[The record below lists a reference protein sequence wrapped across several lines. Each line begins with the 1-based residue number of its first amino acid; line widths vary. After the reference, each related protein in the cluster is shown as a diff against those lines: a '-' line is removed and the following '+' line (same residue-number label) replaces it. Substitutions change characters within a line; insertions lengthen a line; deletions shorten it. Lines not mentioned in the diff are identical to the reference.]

1 MKKYGITGNGYD
13 RWDLSIFHDPGI
25 ELIQSFSAEEEIE
38 RYLKKEEKAGLE
50 PHRISRADGYLRAK
64 DRAIVKKSE
73 LMRNLPLTKK

>member
-38 RYLKKEEKAGLE
+38 KHLKKQKEAGLE
-50 PHRISRADGYLRAK
+50 PYRVSRIGGYLKAK
-64 DRAIVKKSE
+64 DRARQEKALLEHSH
-73 LMRNLPLTKK
+73 PLTE